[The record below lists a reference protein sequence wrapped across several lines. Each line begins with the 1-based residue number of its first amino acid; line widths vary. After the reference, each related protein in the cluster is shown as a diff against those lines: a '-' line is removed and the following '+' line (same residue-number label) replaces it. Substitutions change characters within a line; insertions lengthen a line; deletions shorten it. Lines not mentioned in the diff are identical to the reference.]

1 MLLPVFLRVLE
12 YYGGVLILTTNRVTT
27 IDSAFKSR
35 IHLGIKYHPLSAET
49 RRGLWQLFISKAI
62 GQLEHVNWLNNTVL
76 GDLASHKFNGRVIKN
91 AVRMAHALAVDEDTA
106 LGLSHLRSAVE
117 AMALFEKDLLEEND
131 MKENM
136 EAFPG
141 AEDEFGSRTTRPNK
155 RRRTDG

>member
-1 MLLPVFLRVLE
+1 MFLRVLE

-35 IHLGIKYHPLSAET
+35 IHLGIKYHPLTAET

-62 GQLEHVNWLNNTVL
+62 GQHEHVNWLNNTVL

-106 LGLSHLRSAVE
+106 LGLSHLKSAVE
-117 AMALFEKDLLEEND
+117 AMALFENDLLEEND
-131 MKENM
+131 MEENM

-141 AEDEFGSRTTRPNK
+141 AEDEFESRTTRPNK